1 MQIRLRHSS
10 CGSAA
15 GRPGACETGGRAK
28 QAAERGGTVLRVVYS
43 PQDNHRVPLHDSL
56 HSQHDPP
63 LNQLPLRC
71 QKRLKVFAGAPHTS
85 KLGYRKVHRY
95 GNSGVIADGDHQTQ
109 DLAATMLLIEDWYV
123 KTGQRPVGARIQ
135 EGAPFALMRFQNDSL
150 ERKAAM
156 RGAFIFLASKH
167 TLGLSFELRDHPLTT
182 CELQPELQK
191 CLGTALDKILIM
203 CEDFPVGIRRGDDHW
218 ILLKYGG

>member
-1 MQIRLRHSS
+1 MFGDQWY
-10 CGSAA
+10 
-15 GRPGACETGGRAK
+15 E
-28 QAAERGGTVLRVVYS
+28 GTILFFATDTNNYGVYF
-43 PQDNHRVPLHDSL
+43 D
-56 HSQHDPP
+56 
-63 LNQLPLRC
+63 
-71 QKRLKVFAGAPHTS
+71 
-85 KLGYRKVHRY
+85 
-95 GNSGVIADGDHQTQ
+95 DGDQQTQ

-123 KTGQRPVGARIQ
+123 KTGHRPVGARIQ

-150 ERKAAM
+150 EHKAAM

-203 CEDFPVGIRRGDDHW
+203 REDFPVGSFS
-218 ILLKYGG
+218 LY